1 MKKNKGVFRVILGG
15 VLMIAAVCLL
25 VLGLQTSWDATAPED
40 LTAATVKQGMT
51 LVVEDAVIASIYAV
65 DGEYPEPTMLYGMTT
80 VTFDNKTVRSV
91 SLMID
96 PSDDLY
102 EAMVAFATGER
113 EHPVETTVTA
123 TVVSPLKDS
132 AHAQVFEQASAAWA
146 PTDEETY
153 AGALPWQL
161 AVQDSNGSPYT
172 LLAAIALLIA
182 AVTVLVSGVRAL
194 PVRSQKRV
202 VVPAKPA
209 PTPAPAKPAPTPAPA
224 KPTPTPAPAKPAPT
238 PAPARP
244 VPTPAASSIEKELQ
258 RQFSSQSDEAA
269 PAGTSPSLEEELKRI
284 FSQES

>member
-51 LVVEDAVIASIYAV
+51 LVLEDAVIAPIYAV

-80 VTFDNKTVRSV
+80 VTFDDKTARSV

-102 EAMVAFATGER
+102 EAVVAFATGER

-132 AHAQVFEQASAAWA
+132 AHAQAFEQASAAWVS
-146 PTDEETY
+146 TDEETY

-194 PVRSQKRV
+194 PARSQKPAPAKPATTPA
-202 VVPAKPA
+202 PAKPA

-224 KPTPTPAPAKPAPT
+224 KPAPTSAPAKPA
-238 PAPARP
+238 
-244 VPTPAASSIEKELQ
+244 PTPAASSIEKELQ

-269 PAGTSPSLEEELKRI
+269 SAGTSPSLEEELKRI